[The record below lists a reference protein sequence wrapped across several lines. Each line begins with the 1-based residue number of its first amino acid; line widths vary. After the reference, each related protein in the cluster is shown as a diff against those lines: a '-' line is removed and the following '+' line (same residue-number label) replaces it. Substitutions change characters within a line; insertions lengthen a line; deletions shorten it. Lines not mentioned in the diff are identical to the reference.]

1 MVALDPILASSKF
14 RGIPKLVIGHF
25 CRGDYKNSAVF
36 MDRIPTFMD
45 VISDIM
51 YSLDSICQCQLVMK
65 LFGSSNSTEKS
76 PSCMNPSAIN
86 GEYINS
92 TAIMENQPSSDN
104 VDGQEKSKQRL
115 SGIILSLT
123 ELQLEPFDQLVR
135 AHLDRYDYIVFNCI
149 GKVSL

>member
-25 CRGDYKNSAVF
+25 CRGDYKNSAIF
-36 MDRIPTFMD
+36 MDRTPTFMD
-45 VISDIM
+45 VLSEMM
-51 YSLDSICQCQLVMK
+51 YSLDSICQCQFVMK
-65 LFGSSNSTEKS
+65 LFGSSKSREKS
-76 PSCMNPSAIN
+76 PSCMNPTAIN

-92 TAIMENQPSSDN
+92 IMESQPSSDN

-123 ELQLEPFDQLVR
+123 ELQLEPFDHIVR
-135 AHLDRYDYIVFNCI
+135 AHLDRYDHIVFNCI